1 MNRNKHLCGNI
12 THLIFRKKECS
23 MISVGIDVSKGKS
36 MVCIMKPG
44 GEVLKA
50 PFEMLHSMESIL
62 HLVKL
67 ISSYNEEVRVI
78 LEDTGHY
85 HLPVVTLLVEKD
97 IFTCCVNALRMKKF
111 CSQNIRRAKTDK
123 IDAVHIAQFGI
134 TYWNELSPV
143 KPPEDVYQELRLLA
157 RQYYQTVSMLVKAK
171 INLNNLLDQTMPGI
185 NSLMNDSPRNHKLS
199 DFVKRY
205 YHYGHILEMREK
217 YFISD
222 YCKWAKKQGYRGY
235 ERLASEIIAVA
246 QNGIPVLPN
255 SPVTKAVVVEA
266 VRVLH
271 EIEISRDTILSQMQE
286 LAKSLPEFSVI
297 RKMPCI
303 GDTLAPR
310 IIAEIGDI
318 RRFKNKHSLIAYA
331 GIDAP
336 PYQSGAF
343 NATERHIS
351 KRGNSYLRQT
361 GYEIMQSLIQH
372 KPVGDPV
379 YDFISKKRLEG
390 KCGKEAMI
398 AGLNKFLRIYYGR
411 VTELYKEI
419 NEQLIFGSYL

>member
-1 MNRNKHLCGNI
+1 
-12 THLIFRKKECS
+12 

-44 GEVLKA
+44 GEVLKT

-67 ISSYNEEVRVI
+67 INSYDEEVRVI

-85 HLPVVTLLVEKD
+85 HLPVVTLLVEKG

-111 CSQNIRRAKTDK
+111 CSQSIRRAKTDK
-123 IDAVHIAQFGI
+123 IDAVHIAQFGL
-134 TYWNELSPV
+134 TYWDELSPV
-143 KPPEDVYQELRLLA
+143 KPPKSVYQELKVLA

-171 INLNNLLDQTMPGI
+171 VNLSNLLDQTMPGI
-185 NSLMNDSPRNHKLS
+185 KELMNDSPGNHKLT

-205 YHYGHILEMREK
+205 YHFGHILEMGEK
-217 YFISD
+217 RFTSD
-222 YCKWAKKQGYRGY
+222 YCKWAKKQGYRVY
-235 ERLASEIIAVA
+235 ERLASEILAVA

-255 SPVTKAVVVEA
+255 SPVTKAVVLEA

-271 EIEISRDTILSQMQE
+271 EIEISRDTILTQMQE
-286 LAKSLPEFSVI
+286 LAKSLPEFFVI
-297 RKMPCI
+297 REMPCI

-351 KRGNSYLRQT
+351 KRGNSYLRKT
-361 GYEIMQSLIQH
+361 GYEIMQCLIQH
-372 KPVGDPV
+372 KPIGDPV
-379 YDFISKKRLEG
+379 YDFICKKRLEG

>member
-1 MNRNKHLCGNI
+1 
-12 THLIFRKKECS
+12 

-44 GEVLKA
+44 GEVLKT

-67 ISSYNEEVRVI
+67 INSYDEEVRVI

-85 HLPVVTLLVEKD
+85 HLPVVTLLVEKG

-111 CSQNIRRAKTDK
+111 CSQSIRRAKTDK
-123 IDAVHIAQFGI
+123 IDAVHIAQFGL
-134 TYWNELSPV
+134 TYWDELSPV
-143 KPPEDVYQELRLLA
+143 KPPEYVYQELKLLA

-171 INLNNLLDQTMPGI
+171 VNLSNLLDQTMPGI
-185 NSLMNDSPRNHKLS
+185 KELMNDSPGNHKLT

-205 YHYGHILEMREK
+205 YHYGHILEMGEK
-217 YFISD
+217 RFHYD
-222 YCKWAKKQGYRGY
+222 YCKWAKKQGYRVY
-235 ERLASEIIAVA
+235 ERLAKEILAIA

-271 EIEISRDTILSQMQE
+271 EIEISRDTILAQMQE

-297 RKMPCI
+297 REMPCI

-310 IIAEIGDI
+310 IIAEIGDV

-336 PYQSGAF
+336 PYQSGSF

-351 KRGNSYLRQT
+351 KRGNSYLRKT
-361 GYEIMQSLIQH
+361 GYEIMQCLIQH
-372 KPVGDPV
+372 KPIGDPV
-379 YDFISKKRLEG
+379 YDFICKKRHEG

-411 VTELYKEI
+411 VTDLYEEI
-419 NEQLIFGSYL
+419 NKQLIFGSYL

>member
-1 MNRNKHLCGNI
+1 
-12 THLIFRKKECS
+12 

-44 GEVLKA
+44 GEVLKT
-50 PFEMLHSMESIL
+50 PFELLHSMESIL

-67 ISSYNEEVRVI
+67 INSYDEEVRVI

-85 HLPVVTLLVEKD
+85 HLPVVTLLVEKG

-111 CSQNIRRAKTDK
+111 CSQSIRRAKTDK
-123 IDAVHIAQFGI
+123 IDAVHIAQFGL
-134 TYWNELSPV
+134 TYWDELSPV
-143 KPPEDVYQELRLLA
+143 KPPENVYRELKLLA

-171 INLNNLLDQTMPGI
+171 VNLSNLLDQTMPGI
-185 NSLMNDSPRNHKLS
+185 KNLMNDSSGNHKLT

-205 YHYGHILEMREK
+205 YHYSHILEMGEK
-217 YFISD
+217 RFTSD
-222 YCKWAKKQGYRGY
+222 YCKWAKKQGYRVY
-235 ERLASEIIAVA
+235 ERLASEILAVA

-255 SPVTKAVVVEA
+255 SPITKAVVVEA

-271 EIEISRDTILSQMQE
+271 EIEISRDTILAQMQE

-297 RKMPCI
+297 KEMPCI

-351 KRGNSYLRQT
+351 KRGNSYLRKT
-361 GYEIMQSLIQH
+361 GYEIMQCLIQH
-372 KPVGDPV
+372 KPIGDPV
-379 YDFISKKRLEG
+379 YDFICKKRLEG
-390 KCGKEAMI
+390 KSGKEAMI
-398 AGLNKFLRIYYGR
+398 AGLNKFLRLYYGR
-411 VTELYKEI
+411 VAELYKEI

>member
-1 MNRNKHLCGNI
+1 
-12 THLIFRKKECS
+12 

-44 GEVLKA
+44 GEVLKT

-67 ISSYNEEVRVI
+67 INSYDEEVRVI

-85 HLPVVTLLVEKD
+85 HLPVVTLLVEKG

-111 CSQNIRRAKTDK
+111 CSQSIRRAKTDK
-123 IDAVHIAQFGI
+123 IDAVHIAQFGL

-143 KPPEDVYQELRLLA
+143 KPPEYVYQELKLLA

-171 INLNNLLDQTMPGI
+171 VNLSNLLDQTMPGI
-185 NSLMNDSPRNHKLS
+185 KELMNDSPGNHKLT

-205 YHYGHILEMREK
+205 YHYGHILEMGEK
-217 YFISD
+217 RFHYD
-222 YCKWAKKQGYRGY
+222 YCKWAKKQGYRVY
-235 ERLASEIIAVA
+235 ERLAKEILAIA

-266 VRVLH
+266 IRVLH
-271 EIEISRDTILSQMQE
+271 EIEISRDTILTQMQE
-286 LAKSLPEFSVI
+286 LAKSLPEFSII
-297 RKMPCI
+297 REMPCI

-336 PYQSGAF
+336 PYQSGSF

-351 KRGNSYLRQT
+351 KRGNSYLRKT
-361 GYEIMQSLIQH
+361 GYEIMQCLLQH
-372 KPVGDPV
+372 KPIDDPV
-379 YDFISKKRLEG
+379 YDFICKKRLEG

-411 VTELYKEI
+411 VSELYKEI
-419 NEQLIFGSYL
+419 NEQLIFCSYL

>member
-1 MNRNKHLCGNI
+1 
-12 THLIFRKKECS
+12 

-44 GEVLKA
+44 GEVLKT

-67 ISSYNEEVRVI
+67 IDSYDEEVRVI

-85 HLPVVTLLVEKD
+85 HLPVVTLLVEKG

-111 CSQNIRRAKTDK
+111 CSQSIRRAKTDK
-123 IDAVHIAQFGI
+123 IDAVHIAQFGL
-134 TYWNELSPV
+134 TYWDELSPV
-143 KPPEDVYQELRLLA
+143 KPPENVYRELKLLA

-171 INLNNLLDQTMPGI
+171 VNLSNLLDQTMPNI
-185 NSLMNDSPRNHKLS
+185 KDLMNDSPGNHKLT

-205 YHYGHILEMREK
+205 YHYGHILEMGEK
-217 YFISD
+217 RFTSD
-222 YCKWAKKQGYRGY
+222 YCKWAKKQGYRVY
-235 ERLASEIIAVA
+235 ERLASEILAVA

-271 EIEISRDTILSQMQE
+271 EIEISRDTILAQMQE
-286 LAKSLPEFSVI
+286 LAKSLPEFSII
-297 RKMPCI
+297 REMPCI

-351 KRGNSYLRQT
+351 KRGNSYLRKT

-372 KPVGDPV
+372 KPIGDPV
-379 YDFISKKRLEG
+379 YDFICKKRLEG

-411 VTELYKEI
+411 VTELYIEI